1 MNSQQTAIFDQLTAM
16 AKSVA
21 QKFNYRIE
29 VVKGAK
35 DKPYAGQSIGMRIY
49 GFVPHH
55 EVSQLNNLAAKFSD
69 KWSAYE
75 STNERTQAKSCFIG
89 YGSQPARP
97 SIDDAKADEFVV

>member
-1 MNSQQTAIFDQLTAM
+1 MNSQQTAIFDQLTAL

-21 QKFNYRIE
+21 QNFNYRIE

-35 DKPYAGQSIGMRIY
+35 DKPNAGKSIGMRIY

-55 EVSQLNNLAAKFSD
+55 EISQLNSLAVQFSD

-89 YGSQPARP
+89 FGSKQARP
-97 SIDDAKADEFVV
+97 SIDDVKADEFVV